1 MSRLIDA
8 DELIKY
14 IKIWEIGTSISSD
27 QKEFIDCVNRQ
38 LTAFDAE
45 KVTESLMDRFRVVSN
60 DEDLEWNRAKQIDNG
75 EWIEGSLIDL
85 DIDNGYCYIVP
96 PYKKASILPIIFLI
110 TDRMKLVD
118 PETLCQFT
126 GLCDKN
132 GNKIWKNDILMC
144 HGNPKDLVKAA
155 FGEFGVRNIETG
167 SIVDKVVGWH
177 YEVVPTDAIS
187 RCEPFC
193 WPMPLTEYYIE
204 RCEMEVVGNIFD
216 NKELLQEVP
225 E

>member
-27 QKEFIDCVNRQ
+27 QKEFIDCINRQ
-38 LTAFDAE
+38 PTAFDAE

-60 DEDLEWNRAKQIDNG
+60 DEDLEWNRAIDYA
-75 EWIEGSLIDL
+75 IKILEG
-85 DIDNGYCYIVP
+85 GG
-96 PYKKASILPIIFLI
+96 
-110 TDRMKLVD
+110 VD
-118 PETLCQFT
+118 PKTICRFA
-126 GLCDKN
+126 GFYDKN
-132 GNKIWKNDILMC
+132 GNKICKNDILMC
-144 HGNPKDLVKAA
+144 HGNPKDLVKVL

-193 WPMPLTEYYIE
+193 WPMPLTEYYID
-204 RCEMEVVGNIFD
+204 RCEMEVAGNIFD